1 MPLYRTNSDRGL
13 WKKYRDPQP
22 QHFHK
27 PQYLELEK
35 PKPQVSQSQV
45 QSRRPFPEYGDV
57 DRFEKIKI
65 KKENSCQTAE
75 ALNVVISPT
84 TLRKKAV

>member
-45 QSRRPFPEYGDV
+45 QSRRPFPEYGEV
-57 DRFEKIKI
+57 DKFEKIKI
-65 KKENSCQTAE
+65 KKKNLPDSRSPKRCHLSDDLKTA
-75 ALNVVISPT
+75 
-84 TLRKKAV
+84 